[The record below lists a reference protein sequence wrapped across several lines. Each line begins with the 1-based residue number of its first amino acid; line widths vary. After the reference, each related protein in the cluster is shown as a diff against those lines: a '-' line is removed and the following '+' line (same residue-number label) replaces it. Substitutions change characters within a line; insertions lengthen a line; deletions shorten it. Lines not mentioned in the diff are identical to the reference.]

1 MDLPDPIGWQLE
13 RKQRENGRE
22 KSRRELVRQRQPSP
36 EVAGGDEGMGKGSGR
51 EERDE
56 KGKVEGKKLE
66 MGRGQSFMGTWDKA
80 GGSPHPTT
88 HTVLSHTTRQCTH
101 SSSQDPASNQLK
113 TFSLEAFSP
122 EGSRLGC

>member
-1 MDLPDPIGWQLE
+1 MGSHCQVTEQPSGQAWKGKSPRNRRDLVRGRRGAWGSQDGMDLPDPIGWQLE

-56 KGKVEGKKLE
+56 RGKVEGKK
-66 MGRGQSFMGTWDKA
+66 RDGQGPELH
-80 GGSPHPTT
+80 GG
-88 HTVLSHTTRQCTH
+88 
-101 SSSQDPASNQLK
+101 
-113 TFSLEAFSP
+113 
-122 EGSRLGC
+122 LG